1 MTGVGGWSEED
12 LAQYLATGHATNH
25 GTASGPMGEAVD
37 ISLSKLMPSDIRAL
51 VTYVRSIPP
60 IAASDFPAVRTEV
73 ADATPWSGADV
84 TADSLGK
91 QVFAGACAGCHGW
104 TGTSPVMDRA
114 TLIGSRALNDP
125 TAVNVVQ
132 MVLSGSPAG
141 MPAFGAAYSD
151 AEIAAVANYVTARFG
166 AKASA
171 VTARKVAHLRT
182 TT

>member
-1 MTGVGGWSEED
+1 
-12 LAQYLATGHATNH
+12 
-25 GTASGPMGEAVD
+25 
-37 ISLSKLMPSDIRAL
+37 
-51 VTYVRSIPP
+51 
-60 IAASDFPAVRTEV
+60 
-73 ADATPWSGADV
+73 
-84 TADSLGK
+84 
-91 QVFAGACAGCHGW
+91 
-104 TGTSPVMDRA
+104 MDRA